1 MLDGKPLS
9 LLWTVCLRC
18 DGCHMEPIEGP
29 RYKCKS
35 CPDFNYCD
43 TCFRLRRNHRHSF
56 HRFEEPSSIPVNAGK
71 AGRGKKKIV
80 SGGFSGPEHIVKEWD
95 RLVKNLTVSS
105 RESQAGRLIDGTE
118 SYWQSAGSQGKVKA
132 EKRIGQT
139 LAWGKSQRFVKTPTY
154 QKHYPRSG

>member
-1 MLDGKPLS
+1 MILVQKPPS
-9 LLWTVCLRC
+9 WTVCLRC

-139 LAWGKSQRFVKTPTY
+139 LAWEKSQRFVTTPTY